1 MSEQMIPGIVPQKDG
16 SYMISFELPN
26 GACMTPEILETLA
39 DISRQHKCLVHVTTA
54 QKIMLLGMDFDQGWT
69 TSSPAQGIE
78 LVEGNPN
85 DPHNRPIAELDLSVR
100 ARRIIEMFKIRTIG
114 DLCRKTEAELMSC
127 PNFGQ
132 TSLNE
137 IRTKLDELG
146 LSLNS

>member
-1 MSEQMIPGIVPQKDG
+1 MGIRTLGDLVTKTENELL
-16 SYMISFELPN
+16 SYKNFGETSLMEIQ
-26 GACMTPEILETLA
+26 EILRAKGL
-39 DISRQHKCLVHVTTA
+39 R
-54 QKIMLLGMDFDQGWT
+54 LGMDFDQAWAPS
-69 TSSPAQGIE
+69 TSAPAPGIE
-78 LVEGNPN
+78 LVEGNPD
-85 DPHNRPIAELDLSVR
+85 DPKNRPIAELDLSVR

-137 IRTKLDELG
+137 IRTKLDDLG